1 MVNVRIFERA
11 NVLLLC
17 LAAIMLMALQEPTLG
32 YGILIFGLAG
42 LGICGNEFRRN
53 IVLIYFSVAL
63 LGATPLGTSTGLRH
77 AILMGVPLFLSIA
90 IPYLVT
96 RYIYKNNLLRIPFN
110 FRRIW
115 HRKEIS
121 YILLV
126 LILSYFILPFML
138 RETNSYPNWTIQP
151 GFWNIITSYVGLNA
165 VAIWEELFL
174 VTTVLTIFR
183 RHLPFWQANIAQAV
197 IFSSFLFAVGFIGWS
212 FLVIF
217 FFALSQGYIY
227 KKTGSLAYVL
237 AIHLSLDIF
246 VHLSILELNHPGWV
260 PIFIT

>member
-1 MVNVRIFERA
+1 MKIFERA

-17 LAAIMLMALQEPTLG
+17 LAAVTLIALQKTTLG
-32 YGILIFGLAG
+32 YGILILGLAG
-42 LGICGNEFRRN
+42 LGIYGKEFRRN
-53 IVLIYFSVAL
+53 IVLIYFSVGL
-63 LGATPLGTSTGLRH
+63 LGATPLGTNIGLQH
-77 AILMGVPLFLSIA
+77 VILMGVPLFLGIA
-90 IPYLVT
+90 IPYLVA

-115 HRKEIS
+115 HKKEIS